1 VLGEVVVPAAGEHR
15 QRAQPLEIGVERR
28 KLDAEPRDRRP
39 LLGYS
44 MVLTAATLWAL
55 NGAVSKA
62 ILETGI
68 SSLRLSEV
76 RSTGALAGLA
86 VFLLVL
92 RPATLK
98 FDGHELPVLV
108 LFGIAGLA
116 LVQWLYFAAIHRLEI
131 GIALLIQYLAPLI
144 VALWARF
151 VMHRPVRRR
160 IWLALALA
168 LVGLAFV
175 VEIGTGSDLDR
186 IGVAASLGAALC
198 FALYI
203 LVAEREVERRDPI
216 SLACLG
222 FLFAALFW
230 AVVQP
235 WWTFPTP
242 ILNASADLAWG
253 LPVWLL
259 MMGMIVFG
267 TIVPFALVIGAL
279 RHIAAPR
286 AGVAAMLEPVAG
298 IVVAYLW
305 LGEALGGPQFGG
317 AVLVLAG
324 ILLAQTAR

>member
-1 VLGEVVVPAAGEHR
+1 VVEPIVP
-15 QRAQPLEIGVERR
+15 P
-28 KLDAEPRDRRP
+28 DAEPRDRRP
-39 LLGYS
+39 LLGYA
-44 MVLTAATLWAL
+44 MVLTAATLWAV

-62 ILETGI
+62 ILATGL

-76 RSTGALAGLA
+76 RSTGALVGLA
-86 VFLLVL
+86 AFLLLL
-92 RPATLK
+92 RPATLR
-98 FDGHELPVLV
+98 FNRHELPVLV

-116 LVQWLYFAAIHRLEI
+116 LVQWLYFAAIHRLAI

-160 IWLALALA
+160 IWLALAFA

-175 VEIGTGSDLDR
+175 VEIGTAGALDG
-186 IGVAASLGAALC
+186 IGVAASLGAAFC

-235 WWTFPTP
+235 WWLFPGEVVGTG
-242 ILNASADLAWG
+242 AELAWG

-259 MMGMIVFG
+259 MAYMIVFG
-267 TIVPFALVIGAL
+267 TIAPFALVIGAL

-305 LGEALGGPQFGG
+305 LGESLGGPQLGG

-324 ILLAQTAR
+324 IVLAQTAR